1 MADLLPIA
9 LDAMGGDI
17 GPSVNV
23 EGAVAAVREDGA
35 RVILVGDEHAV
46 LAEIDKLKARP
57 LIEAG
62 SLSVRHAPEVVLMD
76 DKPAVAVRKKKQS
89 SMRVTCDLVKNGEA
103 SAALSAGNSGAMMAM
118 ALFVF
123 GRVDGVERPCIATP
137 FPSLS
142 PIGMSFLADAGANVD
157 CTPNH
162 LVQFGLMG
170 AVYIE
175 KAHGSSNPPIA
186 LISNGS
192 EDVKGTDLTRGAFA
206 LFEQAKGIEFKGYV
220 EGNHAADGH
229 ITLAITDGFTGNIM
243 LKTAEGSFKF
253 LVERI
258 RETYMDGSILEKI
271 GGALS
276 KSVFN
281 KLKARF
287 DYREFGGAPLLGL
300 RKPAFISHGSSDG
313 YAIRRAIGA
322 ARKLG
327 EKDLSKGI
335 EELIALNAHL
345 FEPPHDAPG
354 SPPRT
359 EKAS

>member
-1 MADLLPIA
+1 MAVELPIA

-35 RVILVGDEHAV
+35 RVILVGDEKAV
-46 LAEIDKLKARP
+46 LAEIDRLSARP
-57 LIEAG
+57 LLESGA
-62 SLSVRHAPEVVLMD
+62 LSVRHAPEVVLMD

-89 SMRVTCDLVKNGEA
+89 SMRIACDLVENGEG

-157 CTPNH
+157 CTPSH

-170 AVYIE
+170 AVFIE
-175 KAHGSSNPPIA
+175 QAHGLANPPIG
-186 LISNGS
+186 LVSNGS
-192 EDVKGTDLTRGAFA
+192 EDVKGTDLTRAASA
-206 LFEQAKGIEFKGYV
+206 LFSKAKGIDYKGYV

-229 ITLAITDGFTGNIM
+229 VALAITDGFTGNIM
-243 LKTAEGSFKF
+243 LKTAEGSFRF
-253 LVERI
+253 LVDRI
-258 RETYMDGSILEKI
+258 KEAYMDGSVFEKL

-281 KLKARF
+281 RLKVRF
-287 DYREFGGAPLLGL
+287 DHREFGGAPLLGL
-300 RKPAFISHGSSDG
+300 RKPAFISHGSADG
-313 YAIRRAIGA
+313 YAIRRAIGT

-327 EKDLSKGI
+327 QKDLSKGI
-335 EELIALNAHL
+335 EALIAMNAHL
-345 FEPPHDAPG
+345 FDGARETAAAPVLV
-354 SPPRT
+354 

>member
-62 SLSVRHAPEVVLMD
+62 SLLVRHAPEVVLMD

-175 KAHGSSNPPIA
+175 KAHGASNPPIA

-206 LFEQAKGIEFKGYV
+206 LFEQAKGIDFKGYV
-220 EGNHAADGH
+220 EGNHATDG
-229 ITLAITDGFTGNIM
+229 TCALVVTDGFTGNVM
-243 LKTAEGSFKF
+243 LKTAEGAFRF
-253 LVERI
+253 LVDQI
-258 RETYMDGSILEKI
+258 RAGYAQGSILEKV

-276 KSVFN
+276 KPVFN
-281 KLKARF
+281 RIKVRF
-287 DYREFGGAPLLGL
+287 DHREFGGAPLLGL
-300 RKPAFISHGSSDG
+300 NHPAFIAHGSSDG
-313 YAIRRAIGA
+313 YTIRRALGT
-322 ARKLG
+322 ARKLASQN
-327 EKDLSKGI
+327 LSTHI
-335 EELIALNAHL
+335 AALIAENAHL
-345 FEPPHDAPG
+345 EHAP
-354 SPPRT
+354 RD